1 MHPVGAPSRAA
12 TSVELLV
19 ALGAEHGVDA
29 RRLLDAAGTDGATL
43 ARPDAEVSAAQE
55 LAVVTALIAA
65 SGDPPGL
72 GLVAGQR
79 YQLTSYGIWGFAL
92 SSSPTLRVAIDVGL
106 RHLGLTY
113 ALTSIDVVIVGDTVH
128 VRFDADHLPA
138 VVRRFLV
145 ERDAAA
151 VAVVAD
157 ELLGGADVPL
167 ELRLRSEGDEEEGR
181 ATVAR
186 ARVRRGAAH
195 DELTFPAAWLD
206 RPLPRADPRTAAL
219 AAAQCTELLAA
230 RRSRVGVAGEVR
242 ERLTRH
248 VADPP
253 SMTEVAAERYVT
265 ERTLRRQ
272 LATEGTSFRA
282 LLDEVRVTV
291 ACELLTGT
299 GLSVTE
305 TARRVGFGEPAS
317 FVHAFRRW
325 TGSAPGAYRDRLRTP
340 RAVGASGRSDRPGR
354 RHRVG

>member
-1 MHPVGAPSRAA
+1 MVGTSTVGASLRAA

-19 ALGAEHGVDA
+19 ALGAEHGIDPQ
-29 RRLLDAAGTDGATL
+29 RLRDAAGTDRATL
-43 ARPDAEVSAAQE
+43 ARPDAEVTAAQE
-55 LAVVTALIAA
+55 LAVVAALVEA

-92 SSSPTLRVAIDVGL
+92 SSSSTLRAAIDVGL

-113 ALTSIDVVIVGDTVH
+113 ALTAIDVVTTAVTLH
-128 VRFDADHLPA
+128 VRFDAGHLPA
-138 VVRRFLV
+138 GVRRFLV

-157 ELLGGADVPL
+157 ELLGDADVPV
-167 ELRLRSEGDEEEGR
+167 ELRLRSTADDE
-181 ATVAR
+181 VAP
-186 ARVRRGAAH
+186 ANVAGTPVVRGAVH
-195 DELTFPAAWLD
+195 DELTLPVAWLD
-206 RPLPRADPRTAAL
+206 RPLARADRRTAAL
-219 AAAQCTELLAA
+219 AAAQCTELLTA
-230 RRSRVGVAGEVR
+230 RRSRAGVAGEVR

-248 VADPP
+248 LADPP
-253 SMTEVAAERYVT
+253 SMAEVAAARYVT

-272 LATEGTSFRA
+272 LASEGTSFRA
-282 LLDEVRVTV
+282 LRDEVRRTV

-305 TARRVGFGEPAS
+305 TARQVGFAEPAS

-325 TGSAPGAYRDRLRTP
+325 TGVAPGAYRDRAGAP
-340 RAVGASGRSDRPGR
+340 DVGSRG
-354 RHRVG
+354 